1 MLVTALPR
9 NNSDVRDLRLR
20 NGGGVCAGFQ
30 AGVGRLFVRIRVRDE
45 VELAERRAYK
55 GKAERLVGTGS
66 TDGRRRGQ
74 WGGRWKEPEGHCV
87 CHVNEHC

>member
-9 NNSDVRDLRLR
+9 NNSDVRDLCLR

-30 AGVGRLFVRIRVRDE
+30 AGVGRLFVRVCVRDE
-45 VELAERRAYK
+45 IEFAERRAYK
-55 GKAERLVGTGS
+55 GKAERLVGAGS
-66 TDGRRRGQ
+66 TDGCRRGQ